1 MKKVTQIDYQ
11 IILLEGMG
19 SRISEIESRK
29 LYNLREQKKL
39 MDTHGIKM
47 KATTVPWFPPRPSK
61 HQGGVLASL
70 EAEDLCGATNDVES
84 DAVDSESDV
93 ESAAVE
99 SESDV
104 ESAAV
109 DSDNDV
115 ENGPKAKTGLI
126 RKKKKSGQGVSSA
139 YIKFISS
146 KRELLVSENSSAKL
160 DLPTMRA
167 TWKSMS
173 ASEKQV
179 YEDKVISA
187 KIDLGDNY
195 RKDIK
200 GNSLSDTEKK
210 QRKKVADKKYRDRI
224 KKEKS
229 GNRGELENV
238 DAKLKEIISYKEEKL
253 NQCKDHL
260 ENLKSQVHKVI
271 ELKKETTG
279 KLVDKDLEL
288 LVAKEQFKVLH
299 KKHKRCAKG
308 DTEAE

>member
-1 MKKVTQIDYQ
+1 MLFVTFFRLAIMKKVTQIDYQ

-29 LYNLREQKKL
+29 LNNLREQKKL

-47 KATTVPWFPPRPSK
+47 KPTTVPWFPPCPSK
-61 HQGGVLASL
+61 HSGGVLASL
-70 EAEDLCGATNDVES
+70 EAKGLGGATDDVES
-84 DAVDSESDV
+84 I
-93 ESAAVE
+93 AVE
-99 SESDV
+99 SENDV

-109 DSDNDV
+109 DSDDV

-126 RKKKKSGQGVSSA
+126 GKKKKSGQGVSSA

-146 KRELLVSENSSAKL
+146 KRELLVSEDSSAKL
-160 DLPTMRA
+160 DLPMMRTIWERMKA
-167 TWKSMS
+167 R
-173 ASEKQV
+173 EKQV
-179 YEDKVISA
+179 YEDMVSSA

-200 GNSLSDTEKK
+200 SNSLSDTEKK
-210 QRKKVADKKYRDRI
+210 QRKKVADKKYRDGI

-229 GNRGELENV
+229 VNRGELENV
-238 DAKLKEIISYKEEKL
+238 KVKLKEIISYKEEKL
-253 NQCKDHL
+253 NHVRDHL
-260 ENLKSQVHKVI
+260 ENLKSEVHKVK
-271 ELKKETTG
+271 ELKKETTE

-288 LVAKEQFKVLH
+288 VVAKEKFKVLH
-299 KKHKRCAKG
+299 KKHKRCAK

>member
-93 ESAAVE
+93 ESAAV
-99 SESDV
+99 
-104 ESAAV
+104 

-146 KRELLVSENSSAKL
+146 KRELLVSEDSSAKL

-167 TWKSMS
+167 TWESMS

-179 YEDKVISA
+179 YEDMVISA

-200 GNSLSDTEKK
+200 SNSLSDTEKK

-229 GNRGELENV
+229 VNRGELENV